1 MQKILEKVT
10 IILVAIFLLVL
21 SQLPMYYVNYE
32 NNKNNIYGV
41 ANKISV
47 NFIIIALLVVI
58 IAIFL
63 GKKRGF
69 YKQIAKTLEL
79 RNIVL
84 IFVLAILCVILNII
98 INLFIRV
105 HHLGTMYNQ
114 DVIDNIL
121 GSLLWFSK
129 IFGVAILAPILE
141 ESIFRASI
149 YQLFENTKISF
160 AVSSLL
166 FAFVHSGYSWVFLS
180 YLPVSLGIT
189 FIYHRRKILT
199 DSILIHS
206 IFNLL
211 VIYLNF
217 ILINIR

>member
-1 MQKILEKVT
+1 MCSEFLFNFLGDKMQKILEKVT

-47 NFIIIALLVVI
+47 NFIIIAL
-58 IAIFL
+58 FL

-69 YKQIAKTLEL
+69 YKQTAKTLEL

-84 IFVLAILCVILNII
+84 IFAL
-98 INLFIRV
+98 
-105 HHLGTMYNQ
+105 
-114 DVIDNIL
+114 
-121 GSLLWFSK
+121 
-129 IFGVAILAPILE
+129 AILAPILE
-141 ESIFRASI
+141 ESIFRVSI

-166 FAFVHSGYSWVFLS
+166 FAFVHSGYSWVF
-180 YLPVSLGIT
+180 
-189 FIYHRRKILT
+189 
-199 DSILIHS
+199 
-206 IFNLL
+206 
-211 VIYLNF
+211 
-217 ILINIR
+217 

>member
-1 MQKILEKVT
+1 MQKLLEKVT

-47 NFIIIALLVVI
+47 NFIIIV
-58 IAIFL
+58 IFL

-84 IFVLAILCVILNII
+84 IFVLAIFCVILNII

-166 FAFVHSGYSWVFLS
+166 FAFVHSGYSWVFLV

-189 FIYHRRKILT
+189 FIYHRSKILT

-217 ILINIR
+217 I

>member
-1 MQKILEKVT
+1 MKVKFFQTPLNQYFTSLVMCSEFLFNFLGDKMQKILEKVT

-69 YKQIAKTLEL
+69 YKQTAKILEL

-84 IFVLAILCVILNII
+84 IFAL
-98 INLFIRV
+98 
-105 HHLGTMYNQ
+105 
-114 DVIDNIL
+114 
-121 GSLLWFSK
+121 
-129 IFGVAILAPILE
+129 AILAPILE
-141 ESIFRASI
+141 ESIFRVSI

-166 FAFVHSGYSWVFLS
+166 FAFVHSGYSWF
-180 YLPVSLGIT
+180 
-189 FIYHRRKILT
+189 F
-199 DSILIHS
+199 
-206 IFNLL
+206 
-211 VIYLNF
+211 
-217 ILINIR
+217 